1 MFELTGLLSKY
12 EAKKSGNS
20 NMKQGGACIA
30 TMGDEAFRLMLF
42 MCSIHVVRPILVH
55 DSHMLR
61 KSTFLNF
68 FDNFVQN
75 SFENAEQISI
85 SEGKKVENSK
95 EIFLFKIHSK
105 RYENVFEGLRDHQ
118 IHKTS
123 NLP

>member
-1 MFELTGLLSKY
+1 MTHTCPE
-12 EAKKSGNS
+12 N
-20 NMKQGGACIA
+20 
-30 TMGDEAFRLMLF
+30 RLF
-42 MCSIHVVRPILVH
+42 GI
-55 DSHMLR
+55 
-61 KSTFLNF
+61 F

-75 SFENAEQISI
+75 SFENAEQIGI

-123 NLP
+123 NLPSIGCV